1 MSTTKTSKLVISTP
15 SDREIQMVRAF
26 DAPREVVFNA
36 FIDPQLIPKWWGPR
50 NTTTVVD
57 TLEPWTGGK
66 WRFVNTGS
74 DGVEHGFRGEF
85 REITPPSRI
94 VWTFEYEPW
103 AGHVTVE
110 SSTFEEKDGKTTVT
124 TVSVFDS
131 VENRDGMLKS
141 GMETG
146 AAESY
151 DRLDELLVTL
161 K

>member
-1 MSTTKTSKLVISTP
+1 MSSTQTKKLVVTTP

-26 DAPREVVFNA
+26 DAPRDLVFKA
-36 FIDPQLIPKWWGPR
+36 FTDPELIPKWWGPR

-57 TLEPWTGGK
+57 TLELRAGGK
-66 WRFVNTGS
+66 WRFLNIES
-74 DGVEHGFRGEF
+74 DGTEHAFRGEF
-85 REITPPSRI
+85 REIVPPSRI

-110 SSTFEEKDGKTTVT
+110 TSTFEEQDGKTTVT

-131 VENRDGMLKS
+131 VEDRDGMLNS

-146 AAESY
+146 AGESY
-151 DRLDELLVTL
+151 DRLDELLATL